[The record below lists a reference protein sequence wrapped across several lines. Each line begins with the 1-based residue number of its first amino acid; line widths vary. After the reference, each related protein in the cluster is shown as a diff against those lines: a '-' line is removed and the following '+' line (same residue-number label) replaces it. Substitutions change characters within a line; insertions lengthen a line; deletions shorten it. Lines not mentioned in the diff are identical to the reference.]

1 MAIQLPSSPHAE
13 SIPLSPS
20 TTLEDITLPQ
30 STLQV
35 SFPEPSGKVDQDEE
49 WFEFEDQ
56 GQRHRLRLHDYAE
69 IYDTRGLYESLVY
82 RALKCRSPERVV
94 RPLEEAARAQGQ
106 SFADLRVVDL
116 GAGNGIVGELLR
128 RAGARELVGI
138 DILPE
143 AAKAARRDRPKTYVD
158 YVVTDLTEPDPAAE
172 ERLQA
177 FAPNCLVTVAALGF
191 GDIPPEAFVKAF
203 NLLPRGG
210 WLAMCIKDRFLE
222 KDDDSGFGRLV
233 RGMVDDGT
241 IQVVHRESYVHRMS
255 IAGEELYYVAVVARK
270 QRHARISR

>member
-1 MAIQLPSSPHAE
+1 MSPITA
-13 SIPLSPS
+13 
-20 TTLEDITLPQ
+20 LEEITLPQ

-35 SFPEPSGKVDQDEE
+35 SFPDPSGKVDQDEE

-56 GQRHRLRLHDYAE
+56 GQRHRLRLHDYAAN
-69 IYDTRGLYESLVY
+69 YDTRGLYESLVY

-94 RPLEEAARAQGQ
+94 RPLEEAARAQGE
-106 SFADLRVVDL
+106 SLAHLRVVDL

-143 AAKAARRDRPKTYVD
+143 AAKAARRDRPQTYDD
-158 YVVTDLTEPDPAAE
+158 YVVTDLTESDPQAE
-172 ERLQA
+172 ERLRS
-177 FAPNCLVTVAALGF
+177 FGPNCLVTVAALGF

-203 NLLPRGG
+203 NLLPPGG

-222 KDDDSGFGRLV
+222 EDDDSGFGRLV
-233 RGMVDDGT
+233 RSMVGDGT
-241 IQVVHRESYVHRMS
+241 IEVLRRERYVHRLS
-255 IAGEELYYVAVVARK
+255 IAGKELYYVAVVARK
-270 QRHARISR
+270 QRHVRISQ

>member
-1 MAIQLPSSPHAE
+1 M
-13 SIPLSPS
+13 SPS
-20 TTLEDITLPQ
+20 KTLEDITLPQ

-35 SFPEPSGKVDQDEE
+35 SFPDSSVEVDQDEE

-56 GQRHRLRLHDYAE
+56 GRRHRLRLHDYAA
-69 IYDTRGLYESLVY
+69 IYNTPGLYESLVY

-94 RPLEEAARAQGQ
+94 RPLRDAARAQGETL
-106 SFADLRVVDL
+106 ADLRVVDL

-143 AAKAARRDRPKTYVD
+143 AAKAARRDRPQTYDD
-158 YVVTDLTEPDPAAE
+158 YVVTDLTRPDQAAE
-172 ERLQA
+172 KRLRD
-177 FAPNCLVTVAALGF
+177 FGPNCLVTVAALGF

-203 NLLPRGG
+203 NLLPTGG

-222 KDDDSGFGRLV
+222 EDDHSGFGRLV
-233 RGMVDDGT
+233 RSMVADGT
-241 IQVVHRESYVHRMS
+241 IEVLHRESYVHRLS

-270 QRHARISR
+270 RRHARPTTVARP